1 MKQILVT
8 GATGNVGRQVVAQ
21 LIENGASVRALTR
34 NPEAANL
41 PAQVEVM
48 GGDLTAPETLSASLD
63 GVAAVFLVW
72 TVPGSTA
79 PAVVDQ
85 LAQHVQRIVLLTS
98 PHQTPHPFFQQP
110 NPLKQLHAEVER
122 LIRASGVQWT
132 FLRPGMFAANARS
145 WWAPQIRVGNIV
157 RWPYAEAPTAPIH
170 EQDIAAV
177 AVRALLESKHD
188 QAEYV
193 LTGPE
198 SLSQRE
204 QVEIIGEVLGRSL
217 RFEELSA
224 EEARRELPFPRAA
237 LVMLLDAW
245 AAALGQPALVTT
257 TFAEITGRS
266 ARTFREWVLEHVE
279 DFQQSGNKL

>member
-34 NPEAANL
+34 KPEAANL
-41 PAQVEVM
+41 PAQVEVVA
-48 GGDLTAPETLSASLD
+48 GDLTAPETLSASLD

-132 FLRPGMFAANARS
+132 FLRPGMFAANA
-145 WWAPQIRVGNIV
+145 
-157 RWPYAEAPTAPIH
+157 
-170 EQDIAAV
+170 
-177 AVRALLESKHD
+177 L
-188 QAEYV
+188 
-193 LTGPE
+193 
-198 SLSQRE
+198 
-204 QVEIIGEVLGRSL
+204 
-217 RFEELSA
+217 
-224 EEARRELPFPRAA
+224 
-237 LVMLLDAW
+237 
-245 AAALGQPALVTT
+245 
-257 TFAEITGRS
+257 
-266 ARTFREWVLEHVE
+266 
-279 DFQQSGNKL
+279 